1 MLLKKMNRHSLFINR
16 AWLILGSAFALLS
29 APTSAQTNAQES
41 APVSNNEDTTTLTV
55 LMRQLEDVVVTAPVV
70 QTTVSKQEMKH
81 EELNRHNTGQ
91 NLPYLLS
98 VTPSVVTTSDD
109 GLGIGYTY
117 FHIRGTDQTRINMT
131 MNEVPLNDAESQA
144 VFWVNLTD
152 MSSGV
157 SSLQVQR
164 GVGTSANG
172 GSSFGASVNLRTLD
186 ASVPVSEHPGPVR
199 AELDFNGGMYNTF
212 REMVKADVYLGDRTE
227 RKGAWHIGARFS
239 KVNSDGYIHRA
250 ASDLLSYQG
259 EAGWQNTKTA
269 VTLTAFGGKERTYM
283 AWYGVD
289 YDHAYGVNGADRR
302 YNPAGEYLDKDGN
315 IAYYNNQTDNYQQ
328 HHAHLHIGHRFNTH
342 WTLSATAH
350 YTYGTG
356 YYEMLMADW
365 ETYLAD
371 NITQKGLRNHF
382 YGGILSSKYVHEKVD
397 VQMGIALNQ
406 YRGLQY
412 GNIDTTCTAKAF
424 MPYYEGFG
432 VKTDGN
438 VYAKANWRVL
448 HRGGEKLSLYGDLQ
462 YRLVDY
468 RIWGDNEEMSVLDM
482 PVEIQIHRTWHFFNP
497 KAGLTYDNSGHRL
510 SATFAVSHREPTRN
524 NFVVNDGTYDPKPE
538 RLFDYEL
545 GYSYTSQGLLKSGY
559 RIPWTIGLNL
569 YMMDYDNQLI
579 ATGDVS
585 SVGYLNTINVKDSYR
600 TGVEF
605 QFGVEW
611 TKWFSWKG
619 NLTWSR
625 NKWKDN
631 SKWRTISFSPDWTAG
646 NLFSF
651 HHAGFNADIQTLVVS
666 SQFLG
671 NAEDANAMLKAYT
684 VTNLMLS
691 YALPF
696 AKLKNA
702 RNIPDITLKCQLNN
716 LFDTKYVNNGGT
728 DGTYVW
734 YFPQAGIN
742 VHAGFAVRW

>member
-1 MLLKKMNRHSLFINR
+1 MKTLAHFPIFH
-16 AWLILGSAFALLS
+16 WVFYWTIGSFVVCAQ
-29 APTSAQTNAQES
+29 AQTSEQLSSYDEDTLTIIGRQIDDIVVS
-41 APVSNNEDTTTLTV
+41 APV
-55 LMRQLEDVVVTAPVV
+55 M
-70 QTTVSKQEMKH
+70 QTTNSKQEMRH
-81 EELNRHNTGQ
+81 AELNRDNTGQ

-98 VTPSVVTTSDD
+98 SSPSLVVTSDD
-109 GLGIGYTY
+109 GLGVGYTY

-131 MNEVPLNDAESQA
+131 INEVPLNDAESQG

-152 MSSGV
+152 MASGV

-186 ASVPVSEHPGPVR
+186 ATVPESSHPGPVR

-212 REMVKADVYLGDRTE
+212 REMVKADVFLGDRLQK
-227 RKGAWHIGARFS
+227 KGAWHIGGRFS
-239 KVNSDGYIHRA
+239 KVNSDGYIERA
-250 ASDLLSYQG
+250 WSDLLSYQG
-259 EAGWQNTKTA
+259 EVGWQNMKTA
-269 VTLTAFGGKERTYM
+269 VTLTAFGGKEKTYM

-289 YDHAYGVNGADRR
+289 YNTAYGLAGANRR
-302 YNPAGEYLDKDGN
+302 YNPAGEYLDKNGN
-315 IAYYNNQTDNYQQ
+315 TAYYDNQTDNYQQ
-328 HHAHLHIGHRFNTH
+328 HHVHLHVGHRFNHH

-365 ETYLAD
+365 TTYQAD

-382 YGGILSSKYVHEKVD
+382 YGGILTSKYVHEKVD
-397 VQMGIALNQ
+397 VQMGLALNQ

-412 GNIDTTCTAKAF
+412 GNIDTTCVGNAF

-438 VYAKANWRVL
+438 IYAKANWRVL
-448 HRGGEKLSLYGDLQ
+448 HRGREKLSLYGDLQ

-468 RIWGDNEEMSVLDM
+468 RIWGDNEETSALDM
-482 PVEIQIHRTWHFFNP
+482 KEAINKHHTWHFFNP
-497 KAGLTYDNSGHRL
+497 KAGLTYENKGHRL
-510 SATFAVSHREPTRN
+510 SATFALAHREPTRN
-524 NFVVNDGTYDPKPE
+524 NFVTNTKPTDPTPE
-538 RLFDYEL
+538 VLYDYEL
-545 GYSYTSQGLLKSGY
+545 GYSYSSTGLLKNGY
-559 RIPWTIGLNL
+559 SLPWTIGLNL
-569 YMMDYDNQLI
+569 YFMDYDNQLI
-579 ATGDVS
+579 TTGDIS
-585 SVGYLNTINVKDSYR
+585 SVGYLITTNVKDSYR
-600 TGVEF
+600 CGAEL
-605 QFGVEW
+605 QFAVEW
-611 TKWFSWKG
+611 TKWLTWKG

-625 NKWKDN
+625 NRWKDVAQ
-631 SKWRTISFSPDWTAG
+631 WRTISFSPDWTAG
-646 NLFSF
+646 NVFSF
-651 HHAGFNADIQTLVVS
+651 HHAGFNADLQTLVVS

-671 NAEDANAMLKAYT
+671 NNEDPNAKLKTYS
-684 VTNLMLS
+684 VTNLMMS

-696 AKLKNA
+696 HKLHNAK
-702 RNIPDITLKCQLNN
+702 NIPDITLRCQLNN

-742 VHAGFAVRW
+742 VHAGFVIQW